1 MSMAPSFALF
11 QSIAGAAVALVVIV
25 VVGWFAVARIRRWM
39 REDSTAEAAFT
50 LEDLRRLRREGQLTE
65 EEFETARAAM
75 IGAVRK
81 AAQPDGAEIKRRVAA
96 GIRASQT
103 RVVPPTKPGTPLA
116 FAEGHASP
124 TAEPR
129 TEIRPHAT
137 PPIAPAPPA
146 AVQDGTHTTRS
157 PKRPP
162 QLG

>member
-1 MSMAPSFALF
+1 MAPSFALF

-39 REDSTAEAAFT
+39 RDDSTTEAAFT

-81 AAQPDGAEIKRRVAA
+81 AAQPDGAEVKRRVSA
-96 GIRASQT
+96 GIRAAQT
-103 RVVPPTKPGTPLA
+103 RAAPPTTPGTLPPV
-116 FAEGHASP
+116 AEGHSP
-124 TAEPR
+124 PATEPR
-129 TEIRPHAT
+129 IVIRPEAP
-137 PPIAPAPPA
+137 PPIAPTAPES
-146 AVQDGTHTTRS
+146 VQDGTHTSRS